1 MNLYL
6 LLQLLK
12 EITLLTLPLYDQ
24 ETRTLLLLKEIQI
37 LFHLH
42 L

>member
-6 LLQLLK
+6 LLKLLK